1 MNWLKALN
9 WEIRFSVGKGGQKS
23 SFCFVLISAA
33 ASSWE
38 SSDVVMV
45 SSNVCIIS
53 VCIVC
58 SMLFN
63 V

>member
-1 MNWLKALN
+1 MNWLKALY
-9 WEIRFSVGKGGQKS
+9 WEIRFSVGKGGQS
-23 SFCFVLISAA
+23 PVFVSAA
-33 ASSWE
+33 ASSGE

-45 SSNVCIIS
+45 SSNVCIVS

-58 SMLFN
+58 SMLCN